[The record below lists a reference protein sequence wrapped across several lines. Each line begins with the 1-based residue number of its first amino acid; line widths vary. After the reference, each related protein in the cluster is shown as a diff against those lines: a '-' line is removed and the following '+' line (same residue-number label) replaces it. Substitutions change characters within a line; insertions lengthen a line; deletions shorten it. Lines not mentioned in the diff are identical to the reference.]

1 MEDGNRQSVLV
12 SSTLSRRV
20 EVAFDEPAATSDGG
34 ALLLKSL
41 DQSIGMTAALGE
53 AMHDVRCA
61 WKVRHAQLETVRQRV
76 FGIASG
82 YVDGNDAGWMNVDPL
97 HGLLSDS
104 SGELAS
110 QPTLSRF

>member
-1 MEDGNRQSVLV
+1 
-12 SSTLSRRV
+12 
-20 EVAFDEPAATSDGG
+20 VAFDEPAATSDGG

-76 FGIASG
+76 FGIACG
-82 YVDGNDAGWMNVDPL
+82 YVDGNDAGWMNGDPL
-97 HGLLSDS
+97 HGLLCDS